1 MGERIPGHRVRPVGS
16 APGLVRLIGTRERD
30 GARVAVTVAA
40 QPVSPTDQ
48 AAWLRLRAPGTLPVT
63 EFVDTEDGLAII
75 YADPPRHTL
84 AELVERAPLPAAQ
97 VVYAVTT
104 VLQGLRRIS
113 GAGLWHGDIG
123 PDAVW
128 VTHAGEVLLGD
139 LGAAALESPDLGM
152 AADSGRLERAPGSPA
167 AAAAPDIP
175 DSPAKAAAPDRPA
188 MTATGQHPHSPSVP
202 QAFAEVTPALAEP
215 DPAWVTATG
224 LGLAAALLCD
234 LAPISTAV
242 ARLGLDAGDS
252 QRRELAELVAGI
264 QAAVD
269 AGMSVSPA
277 ELRARLIDAAAPEP
291 LDVPREWAREADDL
305 AGRLRAM
312 MASGQTE
319 PRSTRPWAGA
329 RLRVPNPGTKRGATS
344 AGSPRRPAASR
355 AAEALSP
362 SRHSVTYPAAPAPS
376 PSPSR
381 SNSPSPS
388 TRATGVLSRW
398 RSAAAQRAEAP
409 AQSRRAASRAA
420 PRTGQAAAPRRA
432 GSPRPSLGPGR
443 AGAAE
448 VWAWISAAPQRYL
461 PVMALALL
469 LSGALAMLATGLAG
483 SDAQPAAA
491 AASARVADPPGGA
504 THDIPSAA
512 PSETEAV
519 PGTQPPIATDPV
531 ADLSG
536 PLTDPDGLAQALS
549 DLRAQAWLDLDPA
562 ILDTLNVAGSTAARE
577 DAAALARARRDR
589 LSYAGLD
596 FTIRSATSA
605 SVGAP
610 DAKRVVLDAI
620 VDTSAFT
627 ITRADGRTTR
637 VAAASAAPVRMVLAW
652 SGDRWQV
659 AQVETS

>member
-1 MGERIPGHRVRPVGS
+1 MGERIPGHRVRPIGS

-139 LGAAALESPDLGM
+139 LGAAALESN
-152 AADSGRLERAPGSPA
+152 AAGTA
-167 AAAAPDIP
+167 
-175 DSPAKAAAPDRPA
+175 RP
-188 MTATGQHPHSPSVP
+188 TLTGHDQHSPSVSH
-202 QAFAEVTPALAEP
+202 ASGEEAPALAEP
-215 DPAWVTATG
+215 DPAWVTAAG

-234 LAPISTAV
+234 LAPSTTAV

-362 SRHSVTYPAAPAPS
+362 SRHSVTYPAAPAPA

-610 DAKRVVLDAI
+610 DAERVVLDAI

>member
-1 MGERIPGHRVRPVGS
+1 MGERIPGHRVRPIGS

-139 LGAAALESPDLGM
+139 LGAAALESN
-152 AADSGRLERAPGSPA
+152 AAGTA
-167 AAAAPDIP
+167 
-175 DSPAKAAAPDRPA
+175 RP
-188 MTATGQHPHSPSVP
+188 TLTGHDQHSPS
-202 QAFAEVTPALAEP
+202 ASHASGEEAPALAEP
-215 DPAWVTATG
+215 DPAWVTAAG

-234 LAPISTAV
+234 LAPSTTAV

-362 SRHSVTYPAAPAPS
+362 SRHSVTYPAAPAPA

-610 DAKRVVLDAI
+610 DAERVVLDAI